1 MAHFSGRR
9 ALSVVSA
16 FTEDTLLVARIGDRC
31 SRRTSEPAGCQTL
44 VPNYEGLR
52 MTDHEAHVYLKT
64 VDIILT
70 SHDGW
75 TQRQDANWSSK

>member
-1 MAHFSGRR
+1 MARFCGRR
-9 ALSVVSA
+9 VLSVVNA
-16 FTEDTLLVARIGDRC
+16 FTEDTLLVARIGDQC
-31 SRRTSEPAGCQTL
+31 SKRTSEPAGCQTL

-52 MTDHEAHVYLKT
+52 MTDHEAHVCLKP

-75 TQRQDANWSSK
+75 